1 MNRELFESY
10 LTSLLVFKNMMIK
23 GILTSDEYIKAENLL
38 AKKYCINKGNLY
50 RQNDLIL
57 SDFRAIYVLDN
68 KEVQNGN

>member
-23 GILTSDEYIKAENLL
+23 GILTKEEYIKAENIL

-50 RQNDLIL
+50 RQNNLIL

>member
-10 LTSLLVFKNMMIK
+10 LTSLLVFKKMMIK
-23 GILTSDEYIKAENLL
+23 GILTRDEYIKTENLL

>member
-23 GILTSDEYIKAENLL
+23 GILTKEEYIKAENLL

>member
-10 LTSLLVFKNMMIK
+10 LTSLLVFKKMMIK
-23 GILTSDEYIKAENLL
+23 GILTRDEYIKTENLL
-38 AKKYCINKGNLY
+38 AKKYCVNKGNLY

>member
-23 GILTSDEYIKAENLL
+23 VILTKEEYIKAENIL

-50 RQNDLIL
+50 RQNNLIL